1 MKMFKD
7 KNRSCV
13 LLKNDRDQFLFIKE
27 NSDDYWIL
35 PGGKKE
41 TGESWYDAA
50 EREIY
55 EELKIKLTDIT
66 FRGMIENHFY
76 IDNCFYNE
84 TMVIFDSCFIGDVL
98 NHENHIARQCRW
110 LSKSELI
117 DLPLQPEPLREF
129 LLNNLAYYRKEQ
141 S

>member
-1 MKMFKD
+1 MKLYKE

-13 LLKNDRDQFLFIKE
+13 LLKNDSGEFLFIKE

-41 TGESWYDAA
+41 LGESWYEAA

-55 EELKIKLTDIT
+55 EELNLKLTDIT
-66 FRGMIENHFY
+66 FRGMIENHFN
-76 IDNCFYNE
+76 IDDFFYNE
-84 TMVIFDSCFIGDVL
+84 TMVIFDSCSTSDVI
-98 NHENHIARQCRW
+98 NHEDHITRQCRW
-110 LSKSELI
+110 VSTSELI
-117 DLPLQPEPLREF
+117 DLPLQPEPLRLF

-141 S
+141 P